1 MNKGELVSIIVPV
14 YNTPK
19 EFLNEC
25 LDSLKSQL
33 YDNIEVIFIDDGS
46 KTETAKYLDTL
57 KEKNIFVYHKNQ
69 GGVSSARN
77 YGVKCAKGKYICFVD
92 ADDIVSEKFVQN
104 LYLGIKEN
112 NTLVSACSLTRIK
125 NISQKR
131 ETLEKVTFVKY
142 TNFDIWQHIN
152 TGYCVTK
159 MYNKSV
165 FDSIEFDE
173 TISMCEDALFV
184 NRLLDKIKSCCVTRT
199 VMYYYRDNPKGSS
212 RLVSYERY
220 LQAIDVSKKIM
231 SLDSVKK
238 VYENLKVYKNFQAV
252 WELKYMLAL
261 VNDNAYFD
269 KELIKK
275 RKIQY
280 RRELLPYTKYT
291 KDNRVRLANFLVVV
305 PLNMTVIALKVII
318 GVIRRKNES

>member
-1 MNKGELVSIIVPV
+1 MNKDELVSIIVPV
-14 YNTPK
+14 YNTPE

-25 LDSLKSQL
+25 LVSLKNQL
-33 YDNIEVIFIDDGS
+33 YDNIEILLIDDGS
-46 KTETAKYLDTL
+46 KTETAEYLDTL
-57 KEKNIFVYHKNQ
+57 KEKNIFVYHKKQ

-104 LYLGIKEN
+104 LYLGLKEN

-125 NISQKR
+125 DISQKR
-131 ETLEKVTFVKY
+131 EPLEKITFEKY
-142 TNFDIWQHIN
+142 SDSDIWQHIN

-184 NRLLDKIKSCCVTRT
+184 NILLDKIKSCCVTKSI
-199 VMYYYRDNPKGSS
+199 MYYYRDNPQSSS
-212 RLVSYERY
+212 RLVSIEKY

-231 SLDSVKK
+231 SLDSVKD
-238 VYENLKVYKNFQAV
+238 VEENLKVYKNFQAV

-261 VNDNAYFD
+261 VNDNTYFD
-269 KELIKK
+269 KEIIRK

-280 RRELLPYTKYT
+280 RREILPYTKYT
-291 KDNRVRLANFLVVV
+291 KDNRVRLANFLAVISI
-305 PLNMTVIALKVII
+305 NITVIALKVIV